1 MAELAVLKVA
11 TEEPGLLPQKEAA
24 KVLGMSE
31 SWLEKD
37 RVGDRPPVVP
47 FVRLGRAV
55 RYRRADLLKLV
66 GA

>member
-1 MAELAVLKVA
+1 MAELADLKVVA
-11 TEEPGLLPQKEAA
+11 EEPGLLPQREAA
-24 KVLGMSE
+24 RVLGMSE
-31 SWLEKD
+31 SWLSKD

-55 RYRRADLLKLV
+55 RYRKEDLLKLV